1 MTDMYLYALI
11 VVAIVIVVG
20 AYLVFGRKLRVSGAD
35 EILVELLMIL
45 ATSLDKIDQKKLA
58 KEAGEAIIAIRV
70 RPASAIKEFYDVV
83 EIIRGALDAETL
95 KMIDQKLDELYET
108 GIIPDV
114 N

>member
-20 AYLVFGRKLRVSGAD
+20 AYLIFGRKLRMSGAD

-58 KEAGEAIIAIRV
+58 KEAGEDIITIRV
-70 RPASAIKEFYDVV
+70 RPASAIKEIYDVV

-114 N
+114 H